1 MRPKDVGSRHL
12 RVVFSFLAFRSRH
25 LPRYASLFR
34 IANCYFAS
42 SRYGRIRF
50 PSIRSARRSR
60 GDLSTRSST
69 KSGGYPFERILGV
82 EYESNTSRIRVEQI
96 RSVVSHREK
105 KLDDPVCDTTNAYR
119 VYVRF
124 TNSCYRIYKKAL
136 GCRAVEQRDRVSPR
150 GNLRKCVETIKES

>member
-1 MRPKDVGSRHL
+1 MRPKDVESRHL

-60 GDLSTRSST
+60 GDLSTRPST

-82 EYESNTSRIRVEQI
+82 EYESNTSRTDSIRRQSQGEETR
-96 RSVVSHREK
+96 RSG
-105 KLDDPVCDTTNAYR
+105 
-119 VYVRF
+119 VRHD
-124 TNSCYRIYKKAL
+124 
-136 GCRAVEQRDRVSPR
+136 ERVSRVRTLYEFLLSDLQEGVRMSR
-150 GNLRKCVETIKES
+150 GRTAGSSLPARES